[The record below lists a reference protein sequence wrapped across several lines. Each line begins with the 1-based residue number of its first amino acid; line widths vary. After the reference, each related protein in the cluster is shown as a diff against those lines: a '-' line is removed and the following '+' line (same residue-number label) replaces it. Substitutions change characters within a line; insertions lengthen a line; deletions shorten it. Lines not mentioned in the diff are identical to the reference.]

1 MILYSIMIVL
11 FRGFFD
17 SPGKEAIS
25 LSKAKREKKLSATQ
39 NNLFDKTL
47 KKLEK

>member
-1 MILYSIMIVL
+1 MILYSIMIV
-11 FRGFFD
+11 FGGFFD
-17 SPGKEAIS
+17 SSEKEAIS
-25 LSKAKREKKLSATQ
+25 LSKAKREKKLFATQ